1 MASPLTPGGTA
12 QAPVSPT
19 REYTQAF
26 TDAWN
31 NSKCDPTQLHP
42 TGNDINAATTNLFVA
57 HNRMH
62 DFAYYLGF
70 TEQNYNLQVDNL
82 GRNPDPTRQNDPEI
96 GNVQAGALDGGAPSY
111 EGRDN
116 ANQIALQDGVP
127 GITNQYLFQPI
138 AGAFYS
144 PCADGSLDMSI
155 VATSTPTRSRTG

>member
-1 MASPLTPGGTA
+1 Y
-12 QAPVSPT
+12 SPT
-19 REYTQAF
+19 REYTTAF

-31 NSKCDPTQLHP
+31 DSKCDPSNLVP
-42 TGNDINAATTNLFVA
+42 GGNDIDAVVTNLFTG
-57 HNRMH
+57 HNRIH

-70 TEQNYNLQVDNL
+70 TEKNYNLQLDNG
-82 GRNPDPTRQNDPEI
+82 GRGGQGGDQEL
-96 GNVQAGALDGGAPSY
+96 GNVQAGAIDGGNPSF

-144 PCADGSLDMSI
+144 PCADGAVD
-155 VATSTPTRSRTG
+155 TGIYGHEYTHAISNRMVGGPDDGL